1 MYERIVI
8 NENGKRMDVSNG
20 HMKKKKTEGEI
31 QITIDENS
39 R

>member
-8 NENGKRMDVSNG
+8 NENGKRVSKFVRRDEKEKMD
-20 HMKKKKTEGEI
+20 KEI
-31 QITIDENS
+31 QIIIDKNS